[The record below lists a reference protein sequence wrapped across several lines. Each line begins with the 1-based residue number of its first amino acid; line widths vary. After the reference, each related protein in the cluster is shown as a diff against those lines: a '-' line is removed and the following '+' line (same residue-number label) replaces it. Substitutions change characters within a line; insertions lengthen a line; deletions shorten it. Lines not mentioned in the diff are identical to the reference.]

1 MPPRRPMREE
11 GQRACRPAD
20 QAKCGIAEETPS
32 RSRARSSRRATLPS
46 AAWFPFMVSA
56 AFLFVTRAPPASM
69 DAPAR
74 RRRCRRAWRPSASSL
89 PDWRVDDPW
98 PKRPSSRFCFVVRPL
113 NVLPGRPRASDRTLP
128 GAALL
133 PAAGIATVRHRLKS
147 PPVQNRRRYVG
158 TASRHCNVGPHPTVP
173 GDVAA
178 PARPLAL
185 RRVEAAVVAVRQ
197 GKDRHLARA
206 DGLRGQARQ
215 VPRSIRQV
223 RVKRLPPWS
232 DASACFGA
240 LAEAAHKNKLVLC
253 PMLNHLFVSEH

>member
-1 MPPRRPMREE
+1 MREE

-69 DAPAR
+69 DALAR

-133 PAAGIATVRHRLKS
+133 PAAGIATVRHRLNLHLSKTVAVTLGRQAGIATS
-147 PPVQNRRRYVG
+147 GRTRRCRG
-158 TASRHCNVGPHPTVP
+158 TLPRRLVRWRCGGWKLRWLPSDRAKIGASHGRT
-173 GDVAA
+173 DSA
-178 PARPLAL
+178 ARPGKS
-185 RRVEAAVVAVRQ
+185 Q
-197 GKDRHLARA
+197 G
-206 DGLRGQARQ
+206 
-215 VPRSIRQV
+215 RS
-223 RVKRLPPWS
+223 VKF
-232 DASACFGA
+232 A
-240 LAEAAHKNKLVLC
+240 
-253 PMLNHLFVSEH
+253 